1 MRKMFSLKSAAIA
14 FAILGTAAAAQAAT
28 TQYRLEATSISTN
41 SSTGSFSIVFDDL
54 DMDMRFS
61 LNELIDFSGVSVFG
75 FQTQGG
81 VLAETL
87 SRVPDTSNFTDGGNS
102 LWQFRGF
109 FSGGGF
115 TFARSVS
122 TASYTYSLNPVPSTV
137 PLPAG
142 GLLLVTGLIGMAAL
156 RRRLL

>member
-14 FAILGTAAAAQAAT
+14 FAFLGTAAAAQAAT

-61 LNELIDFSGVSVFG
+61 LNELIDFSGVRVFG

-87 SRVPDTSNFTDGGNS
+87 SSVPDTSNFTDGGNS
-102 LWQFRGF
+102 LWKFRGF
-109 FSGGGF
+109 FSGGGS
-115 TFARSVS
+115 TFGRGVT
-122 TASYTYSLNPVPSTV
+122 TASYTYSLNPVPSPV